1 MPANMLT
8 ELEVDNFKSLKNT
21 KISFSKNTF
30 FIGLNGAG
38 KTSIL
43 QVIDF
48 LSVLASGEVE
58 EWLENRKWDKKDL
71 TFFKSR
77 KSLINI
83 IVAFNLNK
91 EKYKWEISFN
101 KQDLRC
107 TKESLFRIDTLVTN
121 NGEIITNHGK
131 TVVTNSLIMSVDNG
145 EYRLY
150 SSNATKE
157 KISFKYMGSILSAI
171 KADLLGSEL
180 NNVREF
186 FCNIRSAELLTP
198 ILMKQRAR
206 ESNEGIGLGGEKLS
220 AFINGL
226 DDIKKEKLNNTLKKF
241 FPTIK
246 SFETRSLRSGWKTL
260 SLVEKY
266 GKENIETDSMHLSDG
281 ILRILAILSQLLT
294 SESVLIFDE
303 IEDGINQEFVEKLVD
318 ILIDSEHQTIVA
330 THSPLLLNYI
340 DDEIAK
346 KSILFVYK
354 RKDGSTEVV
363 NFFDVIEKFTK
374 INQYELDMFGPG
386 EVMQSVNLLELTEQ
400 LVDDVVN
407 NENSD

>member
-1 MPANMLT
+1 MPVNMLT

-48 LSVLASGEVE
+48 LSALASGQVE

-71 TFFKSR
+71 TFFKNR
-77 KSLINI
+77 KYLIDIKVSFKLGKTN
-83 IVAFNLNK
+83 
-91 EKYKWEISFN
+91 YMWDMSFN
-101 KQDLRC
+101 KHDLKC
-107 TKESLFRIDTLVTN
+107 TR
-121 NGEIITNHGK
+121 EIISIQVGK
-131 TVVTNSLIMSVDNG
+131 GVNVDNLYTSIMSVASG
-145 EYRLY
+145 EYRIN
-150 SSNATKE
+150 SDQIIKE
-157 KISFKYMGSILSAI
+157 KISFKYTGSILSAI
-171 KADLLGSEL
+171 KPDLLGNNL
-180 NNVREF
+180 NSIRNF

-198 ILMKQRAR
+198 VLMKSRAR
-206 ESNEGIGLGGEKLS
+206 ESDEGIGLGGEKLS

-226 DDIKKEKLNNTLKKF
+226 DDFKKEKLNNTLKKF
-241 FPTIK
+241 FPNIK
-246 SFETRSLRSGWKTL
+246 SFETKSLRSGWKTL
-260 SLVEKY
+260 SLVETY
-266 GKENIETDSMHLSDG
+266 GNENIETDSMHLSDG

-330 THSPLLLNYI
+330 THSPLILNYI

-354 RKDGSTEVV
+354 RKDGSTKVV
-363 NFFDVIEKFTK
+363 NFFEILAEYKK
-374 INQYELDMFGPG
+374 ISDHEYDLFGPG
-386 EVMQSVNLLELTEQ
+386 EIMQSVNLLELTKE
-400 LVDDVVN
+400 LLEEEMK